1 MKTYKANVR
10 INGRMVEIRV
20 QARSSMDARAMIEG
34 QYGNG
39 SIVTGP
45 NQVG

>member
-1 MKTYKANVR
+1 MKTYKASVR
-10 INGRMVEIRV
+10 INGRMVEVRV
-20 QARSSMDARAMIEG
+20 EARNSTDARAMIEG
-34 QYGNG
+34 QYGKG

>member
-1 MKTYKANVR
+1 VKTYKANVR
-10 INGRMVEIRV
+10 INGRMVEVRV
-20 QARSSMDARAMIEG
+20 EARNSIDARAMIEG
-34 QYGNG
+34 QYGKG

>member
-20 QARSSMDARAMIEG
+20 EARSSIDARAMIEG
-34 QYGNG
+34 QYGKG

-45 NQVG
+45 NQAG

>member
-10 INGRMVEIRV
+10 INGRMVEVRV
-20 QARSSMDARAMIEG
+20 EARSSIDARTMIEG
-34 QYGNG
+34 QYGKG

-45 NQVG
+45 NQIG

>member
-10 INGRMVEIRV
+10 INGRMVEVRV
-20 QARSSMDARAMIEG
+20 EARNSIDARAMIEG
-34 QYGNG
+34 QYGKG
-39 SIVTGP
+39 SIVNGP

>member
-1 MKTYKANVR
+1 VKTYKASVR
-10 INGRMVEIRV
+10 INGRIVEVRV
-20 QARSSMDARAMIEG
+20 EARNSIDARAMIEG
-34 QYGNG
+34 QYGKG